1 MITSVTLTP
10 AYSATAV
17 TLHGGATASTRNLSK
32 VEGLFGPPSPRV
44 VERARP
50 GVDGVILDE
59 TRFLDGRTIVLEGE
73 LWGSTGGA
81 ALEDLSTISEAF
93 TSTLLSEG
101 KLTVTYE
108 NGTVRWCNVKLVDSV
123 QVAVEGSSRLVQYQ
137 ATLKA
142 ADPRLYETTLRTVS
156 FPITPFTGPS
166 GIVYTMG
173 TTSATNLVN
182 SGTAPTSPTVTITVP
197 LTANQQITE
206 LLRFT
211 VTPPSGYQSIS
222 PWGATQVFEWTS
234 TAGTDIASRNSTTAT
249 NNAVAVVDSAK
260 RTVTQTL
267 TNGSW
272 SQRPRATSE
281 FPLLYPGTSTG
292 TWTYKTTMS
301 SATGA
306 SCQFTY
312 YYAYW

>member
-10 AYSATAV
+10 AYTATAV

-32 VEGLFGPPSPRV
+32 IEGLFGPPSPRV

-182 SGTAPTSPTVTITVP
+182 SGTAPTSPTVTTTVR
-197 LTANQQITE
+197 LTAGSIITE

-211 VTPPSGYQSIS
+211 VTPPTGYQSIS

-234 TAGTDIASRNSTTAT
+234 AFGTDIASSPSSTTD
-249 NNAVAVVDSAK
+249 AVAVVDAAK
-260 RTVTQTL
+260 RTVTQT
-267 TNGSW
+267 GAW
-272 SQRPRATSE
+272 SQRPQAASE

-292 TWTYKTTMS
+292 TWTYKTTRS
-301 SATGA
+301 AATGA